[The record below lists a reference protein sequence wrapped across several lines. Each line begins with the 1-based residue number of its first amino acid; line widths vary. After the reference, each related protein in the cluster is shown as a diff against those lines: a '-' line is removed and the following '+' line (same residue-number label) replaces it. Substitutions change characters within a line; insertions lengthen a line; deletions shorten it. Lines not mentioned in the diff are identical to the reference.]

1 VTVRFRK
8 ILILAVALSLMVLT
22 FGIGISVGGWISGH
36 RPEMWILAL
45 PCIVVLFIFG
55 LLSIF
60 VWNQDAPR
68 PPR

>member
-1 VTVRFRK
+1 MRTHFYIALPIDNDFNLA
-8 ILILAVALSLMVLT
+8 ILVMAYP
-22 FGIGISVGGWISGH
+22 VGGWMSGH
-36 RPEMWILAL
+36 RPEVWVLAL
-45 PCIVVLFIFG
+45 PCIIVLFTFG

>member
-1 VTVRFRK
+1 VSRK
-8 ILILAVALSLMVLT
+8 VLILTLALSLMVLT
-22 FGIGISVGGWISGH
+22 FGIGIFVGGWISGH
-36 RPEMWILAL
+36 RPEVWVLAL
-45 PCIVVLFIFG
+45 PCIIVLLTFG